1 MCYPLFL
8 TYHRSKTMT
17 GLAKTSVLLL
27 LDEINRNNRNSIA
40 ITDVVFGVPV
50 KTTENG
56 RNTRVRVESAVG
68 GNYSESRDIWY
79 NRLDIASLFA
89 QMSDIHIDI
98 DSTQVISYL
107 DVLHGLNTKY
117 KLNIQDDE
125 ILPAEIFSNRMLM
138 TMAPSS
144 LAFTGEVNIVLSIDG
159 DRPLYEII
167 TNTSL
172 DGLWYPEAIIHHL
185 TYPEIFTDATMLSLA
200 VKPNGDLKFGIA
212 QSATHMV
219 IATNNEL
226 EVAVRAG
233 IIGKPQTE
241 AVGGELVLEVDP
253 GQKIEFVFSI
263 ALLNTAID
271 NRLEELY
278 DISFYLN
285 CIDTPA
291 TFIAT
296 LVKDDG
302 GVFRFITDDKTAEV
316 NNIQQFNNGRV
327 LQTVQSI
334 ENFPTILDGGIA
346 GTYEIGLV
354 AYRKQS
360 IVPRLEAVY
369 NFKVIVRGQLV

>member
-1 MCYPLFL
+1 
-8 TYHRSKTMT
+8 MT
-17 GLAKTSVLLL
+17 SLAKSSVLLL
-27 LDEINRNNRNSIA
+27 LDEINRNNRNSVA

-50 KTTENG
+50 TTTENN
-56 RNTRVRVESAVG
+56 RNTRVHVESAIG

-79 NRLDIASLFA
+79 NRLDIASVFA
-89 QMSDIHIDI
+89 RLRAVHIEVDGE
-98 DSTQVISYL
+98 QVVSHL
-107 DVLHGLNTKY
+107 EVLHKLNKKY

-125 ILPAEIFSNRMLM
+125 ILPVEIFANRMLM
-138 TMAPSS
+138 TMSPNS
-144 LAFTGEVNIVLSIDG
+144 LAFTGTVNIVLSAIG
-159 DRPLYEII
+159 DTPLYDVLV
-167 TNTSL
+167 NTSL

-185 TYPEIFTDATMLSLA
+185 TYPEIFTDATVRSLA

-212 QSATHMV
+212 QSAQHMV

-233 IIGKPQTE
+233 VIGQPPTA

-263 ALLNTAID
+263 ALLNTTID

-296 LVKDDG
+296 LAKGSG
-302 GVFRFITDDKTAEV
+302 GVFRFIADDRTTEV
-316 NNIQQFNNGRV
+316 TGIQQFDTGRV
-327 LQTVQSI
+327 LQTIQSI

-354 AYRKQS
+354 AYRRKS
-360 IVPRLEAVY
+360 IVPRLEAVA
-369 NFKVIVRGQLV
+369 NFTVIVRGQ